1 VAGMPS
7 SRMYSSTEALLSKW
21 WTLVSLLL
29 VTGCGVSEDRGGEER

>member
-1 VAGMPS
+1 MPI

-29 VTGCGVSEDRGGEER
+29 VTELGVREGRVGVER